1 MKEYKSID
9 GNKQSVLWTIYH
21 TVLAVELA
29 IIIVI
34 EAVELFGW
42 FV

>member
-1 MKEYKSID
+1 MKKKE
-9 GNKQSVLWTIYH
+9 KQTVLWTIYH

-34 EAVELFGW
+34 ELYEQIQRSGI
-42 FV
+42 